1 MLAIFFRSRTEYES
15 ECWTKQEEHDVQ
27 DDVVECRTEVERDI
41 FHVFR
46 LIFFSNSNSTVT
58 SPKSEHECKV

>member
-41 FHVFR
+41 FH
-46 LIFFSNSNSTVT
+46 T
-58 SPKSEHECKV
+58 SDELSSQTEL